1 MQVPPD
7 AAEVLQVAENELR
20 RLIEEALRQARYQEI
35 SSLAALADAIAQL
48 KDGGEVADNS
58 GGFGETKS
66 AGAEPP
72 LPSAPVRRTSRA
84 FPRFERDGDKIVK
97 IAWSKRNRSEYE
109 HRAPREVADLLID
122 KIKKKKGEGA
132 KFEAGEVLP
141 LKDKESR
148 EIPSYQAYL
157 ALAWLR
163 FEGLVVKHG
172 REQYS
177 LKPGLATREKIDQL
191 ITALPQK

>member
-1 MQVPPD
+1 M
-7 AAEVLQVAENELR
+7 LQTAENDLR
-20 RLIEEALRQARYQEI
+20 RLIEEALRQARYQDI
-35 SSLAALADAIAQL
+35 SSLAALADSIAQL
-48 KDGGEVADNS
+48 RETHEVEDNGGEEA
-58 GGFGETKS
+58 GETVR
-66 AGAEPP
+66 AEAEPRP
-72 LPSAPVRRTSRA
+72 QTQASVRRTSRA

-109 HRAPREVADLLID
+109 HRAPREVADALID

-132 KFEAGEVLP
+132 KFEASEILP
-141 LKDKESR
+141 LKDKEYR

-163 FEGLVVKHG
+163 FEGLIVKHG
-172 REQYS
+172 RDQYS

-191 ITALPQK
+191 LVALPQK